1 MKKLKT
7 IITKIIL
14 ILLAISLVVFS
25 AIPEKN
31 AVYADTLITELQSK
45 IVEYAKQWVGVT
57 PYVWGG
63 ESLTSGAD
71 CSGFVMQIYKQFGI
85 YLDHGTDYLLGV
97 GAPVSWS
104 DVQLGD
110 VIITHSSRSGTGRHT
125 GIYAGNGQWVNTS
138 TPKVGTILSDVRVDQ
153 IITIRR
159 IVGHLQSD
167 GHTPTVFPSRGR
179 NGKLV
184 CFKL

>member
-31 AVYADTLITELQSK
+31 IVYGDISTAELQYQ
-45 IVEYAKQWVGVT
+45 IVEYAKQWIGVT

-63 ESLTSGAD
+63 ESLTAGAD

-85 YLDHGTDYLLGV
+85 YLDHGTDYLLTV

-104 DVQLGD
+104 DIQWGD
-110 VIITHSSRSGTGRHT
+110 VIVTHSSRSGTGRHT
-125 GIYAGNGQWVNTS
+125 GIYAGNGQWVNAS
-138 TPKVGTILSDVRVDQ
+138 SSKVGTILSDVRVDQ
-153 IITIRR
+153 IMTIRR

-167 GHTPTVFPSRGR
+167 GHTPTVFPSRWR